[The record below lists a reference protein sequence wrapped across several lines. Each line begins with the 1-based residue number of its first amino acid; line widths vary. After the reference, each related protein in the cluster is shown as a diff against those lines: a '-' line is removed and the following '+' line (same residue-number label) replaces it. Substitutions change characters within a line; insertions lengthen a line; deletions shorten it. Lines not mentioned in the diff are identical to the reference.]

1 VSLFSNVLR
10 VHDRLYKA
18 TDGRVGHRL
27 LGVPTLLLRTT
38 GRRSGVTRTNSLVY
52 ARDAADY
59 LVVASKGGS
68 DQPPAW
74 LLNLEA
80 GPEVEIQ
87 VGRERQ
93 KARSKVVGPSDP
105 DYTRLWKIV
114 NESNGDRYAA
124 YQEETS
130 RPIPV
135 VVITPVRAGAGS
147 TEGS

>member
-10 VHDRLYKA
+10 VHERIYKA

-38 GRRSGVTRTNSLVY
+38 GRRSGVTRTISLVY
-52 ARDAADY
+52 ARDGDGY

-74 LLNLEA
+74 LLNLKA
-80 GPEVEIQ
+80 KPEVEIQ

-93 KARSKVVGPSDP
+93 KAGSKVVEPSDP
-105 DYTRLWKIV
+105 D
-114 NESNGDRYAA
+114 
-124 YQEETS
+124 
-130 RPIPV
+130 
-135 VVITPVRAGAGS
+135 
-147 TEGS
+147 

>member
-1 VSLFSNVLR
+1 MSLFTGVLR

-18 TDGRVGHRL
+18 TDGRIGHRL

-52 ARDAADY
+52 ALDGADY
-59 LVVASKGGS
+59 LVVASKGGA

-80 GPEVEIQ
+80 KPEVEIQ
-87 VGRERQ
+87 VGRKRQ
-93 KARSKVVGPSDP
+93 NGRCRVVEPSDP
-105 DYTRLWKIV
+105 DYARLWKIV
-114 NESNGDRYAA
+114 NEKNDDRYAA

-135 VVITPVRAGAGS
+135 VAIAPV
-147 TEGS
+147 